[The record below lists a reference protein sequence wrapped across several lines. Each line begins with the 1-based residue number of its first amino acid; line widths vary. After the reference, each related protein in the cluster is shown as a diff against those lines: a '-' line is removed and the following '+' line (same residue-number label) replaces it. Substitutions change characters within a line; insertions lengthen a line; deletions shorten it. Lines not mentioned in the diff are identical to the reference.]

1 MSLKKWAK
9 KSWFAG
15 PLVREVYFALA
26 ALNFR
31 NSADYW
37 ERRYRDG
44 GTSGA
49 GSADRLARFK
59 ADFLNRFVES
69 HEIHS
74 VVEFGCGDGM
84 QLALAEYPKYLG
96 LDNAPSAVA
105 QCRKRF
111 ANDPTKQFELV
122 HNYPG
127 GQHDLALS
135 LDVVYHLVEDTVF
148 DTYMR
153 DLFSSSERFV
163 IVYSSNSA
171 ESTPEPHVKHRM
183 FTKWIEVNRPDWKL
197 CSVTPNAYPLNPRD
211 PDNTSFADFYVY
223 SRN

>member
-9 KSWFAG
+9 NSWLAG
-15 PLVREVYFALA
+15 PLVRQVYFALA
-26 ALNFR
+26 ALKFR

-37 ERRYRDG
+37 ERRYRAG

-49 GSADRLARFK
+49 GSANRLARFK
-59 ADFLNRFVES
+59 ADFLNRFVAN
-69 HEIHS
+69 HQIQS

-105 QCRKRF
+105 RCRERF
-111 ANDPTKQFELV
+111 ANDATKQFKLV
-122 HNYPG
+122 DSDPG
-127 GQHDLALS
+127 HHDLALS
-135 LDVVYHLVEDTVF
+135 LDVVYHLVEDRVF

-153 DLFSSSERFV
+153 NLFSASERFV
-163 IVYSSNSA
+163 ILYSSNST
-171 ESTPEPHVKHRM
+171 ESTPEPHVKHRR
-183 FTKWIEVNRPDWKL
+183 FTNWIEVNLLEWKL
-197 CSVTPNAYPLNPRD
+197 CSVTPNAYPLDPRD

-223 SRN
+223 SRY